1 MQMIKI
7 VFESKVL
14 SKLVL
19 DLDEDKNENKK
30 STENK

>member
-1 MQMIKI
+1 MIKI